1 MMTKPIMIMTSTLSE
16 ASRYFWVG
24 MYWYR
29 ISQMPAQKVMM
40 VMKMP
45 GAAVIHAYLVLFMR
59 SSMVVPM
66 SSVTEARSWLLMPNR
81 GQMLEMSPV

>member
-1 MMTKPIMIMTSTLSE
+1 M
-16 ASRYFWVG
+16 G
-24 MYWYR
+24 MYWYM
-29 ISQMPAQKVMM
+29 ISQMPAQKVMK

-66 SSVTEARSWLLMPNR
+66 SSVTR
-81 GQMLEMSPV
+81 GEELVADAEQGPDAEQMSPV